1 MTSNEGLK
9 PNTDAMYDGLSFWFK
24 ECYRG
29 KLEIGWRD
37 PSTQKLNRF
46 KRFELDEIE
55 ELVTFAAEINAQ
67 PGANMYFR
75 VCTLKDLSGPT
86 TDEHFWLAPGAH
98 VDHDDSDSVARLR
111 SHPLQ
116 IKPAF
121 LIITGREP
129 AIRAQSFWPISEA
142 TSAEDI
148 IRRFNK
154 NLATHFQ
161 GDPAVVNPTRLM
173 RMPGSIAWPVKPGR
187 TKPELTEL
195 LWPSDNRQKRYPVHA
210 MDFHT
215 KDIGAPSAPLINTPS
230 STEPHA
236 RLHVESAEKE
246 PFEHETSP
254 QGSEEWENTAGVT
267 VSSLIQNISAP
278 HMWHQSV
285 LRLVASWLNRGLSDR
300 EIMLMAPAITTA
312 GYRLQQTRDELVSMI
327 KGAREKWNL
336 PNVDPLLGEAEK
348 PPAKALPLIYFED
361 VTVNLNAADFVENV
375 ISEGA
380 MSVVY
385 GESNCGKTF
394 FMSDLALHVAAGM
407 AWNGRAVEQG
417 GVIYCA
423 LEGAHGISNRVA
435 AFRQH
440 HGLEDATLPF
450 AIIPV
455 SVNLLDPTAD
465 TTKLIEAIQAAA
477 KKMQMPVKL
486 VVLDTLS
493 RALAG
498 GNENAP
504 DDMGALVNSIDK
516 IRQATGA
523 HVCGIHHS
531 GKDAA
536 KGARGH
542 SLLRAATDTEIEISR
557 ADPQSPSVAVV
568 KKQREMEIEGTWAF
582 SLQTVELGMNRRGKP
597 VTSCVVNHMPAPT
610 KTNKGPKLNDWE
622 RLALTAIQEVIG
634 ERGEMGY
641 GSLPRVKVIPVDS
654 WRDRWFGR
662 ASVDDPV
669 TKRVT
674 WSRTKRRLINLR
686 IVGFMEE
693 KVWLIQEDEWDAGG
707 DAG

>member
-9 PNTDAMYDGLSFWFK
+9 PNADAMYDGLSFWFK

-37 PSTQKLNRF
+37 LATQKLNRF

-55 ELVTFAAEINAQ
+55 ELVAFAADINAQ

-75 VCTLKDLSGPT
+75 VCTLKDLPGPT

-121 LIITGREP
+121 LIVTGREP

-142 TSAEDI
+142 TSAEDL

-154 NLATHFQ
+154 NLATHFG

-195 LWPSDNRQKRYPVHA
+195 LWPADNRQKRYPVHA

-215 KDIGAPSAPLINTPS
+215 KDIGEPAQPAPQPEEPQAPAAPSAGWQDVDTGATGITISTLIRNI
-230 STEPHA
+230 
-236 RLHVESAEKE
+236 
-246 PFEHETSP
+246 
-254 QGSEEWENTAGVT
+254 GS
-267 VSSLIQNISAP
+267 P

-285 LRLVASWLNRGLSDR
+285 LRLVASQVNRGYSDA
-300 EIMLMAPAITTA
+300 EIMLMAPAITMS
-312 GYRLQQTRDELVSMI
+312 GYKLQQTRDELVAMI

-336 PNVDPLLGEAEK
+336 PNVDPTSGEAEK
-348 PPAKALPLIYFED
+348 ARSKTLPLIYFED
-361 VTVNLNAADFVENV
+361 VTVNLDAADFVEGV

-407 AWNGRAVEQG
+407 PWNGRAVEQG

-455 SVNLLDPTAD
+455 SINLLDPTAD
-465 TTKLIEAIQAAA
+465 TSKLIEAVQAAA
-477 KKMQMPVKL
+477 KKMAMPVKL

-582 SLQTVELGMNRRGKP
+582 SLQTVELGLNRRNKP
-597 VTSCVVNHMPAPT
+597 VTSCVVVPMAAPA
-610 KTNKGPKLNDWE
+610 KTNQGPKLNDWE

-641 GSLPRVKVIPVDS
+641 GSLPRVKVVTVDS

-662 ASVDDPV
+662 ASIDDPV

-674 WSRTKRRLINLR
+674 WSRTKKRLINLR
-686 IVGFMEE
+686 VVGFMEE
-693 KVWLIQEDEWDAGG
+693 KVWLIQDVAGLRVDEG
-707 DAG
+707 

>member
-1 MTSNEGLK
+1 MINNEGLK
-9 PNTDAMYDGLSFWFK
+9 PNSDAMYDGLSFWFK

-37 PSTQKLNRF
+37 PVTQKLNRF

-55 ELVTFAAEINAQ
+55 ELVAFAADINAQ

-75 VCTLKDLSGPT
+75 VCTLKDLPGAT

-142 TSAEDI
+142 TSAEEL

-154 NLATHFQ
+154 NLATHFG
-161 GDPAVVNPTRLM
+161 GDAAVVNPTRLM

-195 LWPSDNRQKRYPVHA
+195 LWPSDNRQQRYPLHA
-210 MDFHT
+210 IDFHM
-215 KDIGAPSAPLINTPS
+215 KGIGEPAQPAPQPEEPQAPAAPSSGLPEIDTGH
-230 STEPHA
+230 T
-236 RLHVESAEKE
+236 
-246 PFEHETSP
+246 
-254 QGSEEWENTAGVT
+254 GVT
-267 VSSLIQNISAP
+267 ISTLIRNIGAP

-285 LRLVASWLNRGLSDR
+285 LRLVASQVNRGYSDA
-300 EIMLMAPAITTA
+300 EIMLMAPAVTMS
-312 GYRLQQTRDELVSMI
+312 GYKLQQTRDELAAMI
-327 KGAREKWNL
+327 KGAREKWHL
-336 PNVDPLLGEAEK
+336 PNVDPTSGEAEK
-348 PPAKALPLIYFED
+348 ARSKTLPLIYFED
-361 VTVNLNAADFVENV
+361 VTVNLDAADFVEGV

-455 SVNLLDPTAD
+455 SINLLDPTAD
-465 TTKLIEAIQAAA
+465 TTKLIAAVQEAA
-477 KKMQMPVKL
+477 KKMAMPVKL

-582 SLQTVELGMNRRGKP
+582 SLQTVELGLNRRNKP
-597 VTSCVVNHMPAPT
+597 VTSCVVIPLAAPA
-610 KTNKGPKLNDWE
+610 KTNQGPKLNDWE

-662 ASVDDPV
+662 ASIDDPV

-674 WSRTKRRLINLR
+674 WSRTKKRLLNLR

-693 KVWLIQEDEWDAGG
+693 KVWLIQDVEGFRVDEG
-707 DAG
+707 

>member
-1 MTSNEGLK
+1 MNINEGLK

-29 KLEIGWRD
+29 KLEIGWRCPD
-37 PSTQKLNRF
+37 TKKLNRF
-46 KRFELDEIE
+46 KRFQLEDIE
-55 ELVTFAAEINAQ
+55 ELVIFAAEINAQ

-75 VCTLKDLSGPT
+75 VCTLKDLPGPT

-98 VDHDDSDSVARLR
+98 VDHDDSASVARLK
-111 SHPLQ
+111 SHPLH

-121 LIITGREP
+121 LIVTGREP
-129 AIRAQSFWPISEA
+129 AIRAQSFWPISEG
-142 TSAEDI
+142 TSAEDL

-154 NLATHFQ
+154 NLATHFH

-187 TKPELTEL
+187 TKAEVTEL
-195 LWPSDNRQKRYPVHA
+195 LWASDDRPKRYPLHA
-210 MDFHT
+210 IDQHT
-215 KDIGAPSAPLINTPS
+215 RDIGEPSTPLINTMS
-230 STEPHA
+230 STEPSV
-236 RLHVESAEKE
+236 RLRTEPAPEQPSAGWQ
-246 PFEHETSP
+246 PIDT
-254 QGSEEWENTAGVT
+254 GATGVT
-267 VSSLIQNISAP
+267 VSVLINQIGQP
-278 HMWHQSV
+278 HLWHQSV
-285 LRLVASWLNRGLSDR
+285 LRLVASWVNRGYSDA
-300 EIMLMAPAITTA
+300 EIMLMAPAITMS
-312 GYRLQQTRDELVSMI
+312 GYSLKQTREELAAMI
-327 KGAREKWNL
+327 RGAREKWGL
-336 PNVDPLLGEAEK
+336 PNVDPMSGEAEK
-348 PPAKALPLIYFED
+348 ARSKTLPLIYFED
-361 VTVNLNAADFVENV
+361 VKVNLDAADFVENV

-407 AWNGRAVEQG
+407 MWNGRAVEQG

-455 SVNLLDPTAD
+455 SVNLLDPAAD

-493 RALAG
+493 RALSG

-536 KGARGH
+536 RGARGH

-582 SLQTVELGMNRRGKP
+582 SLQTVELGLNRRNKP
-597 VTSCVVNHMPAPT
+597 VTSCVVIPLAAPAK
-610 KTNKGPKLNDWE
+610 KTTGPKLNDWE

-641 GSLPRVKVIPVDS
+641 GSLPRVKVIPVDT
-654 WRDRWFGR
+654 WKDRWFGR
-662 ASVDDPV
+662 ASIDDPV

-674 WSRTKRRLINLR
+674 WGRTKKRLINLR

-693 KVWLIQEDEWDAGG
+693 KVWLIQEDG
-707 DAG
+707 

>member
-9 PNTDAMYDGLSFWFK
+9 PNADAMYDGLSFWFK

-37 PSTQKLNRF
+37 LATQKLNRF

-55 ELVTFAAEINAQ
+55 ELVAFAADINAQ

-75 VCTLKDLSGPT
+75 VCTLKDLPGPT

-121 LIITGREP
+121 LIVTGREP

-142 TSAEDI
+142 TSAEDL

-154 NLATHFQ
+154 NLATHFG

-195 LWPSDNRQKRYPVHA
+195 LWPADNRQKRYPVHA

-215 KDIGAPSAPLINTPS
+215 KDIGEPAQPAPQPEEPQAPAAPSAGWQDVDTGATGITISTLIRNI
-230 STEPHA
+230 
-236 RLHVESAEKE
+236 
-246 PFEHETSP
+246 
-254 QGSEEWENTAGVT
+254 GS
-267 VSSLIQNISAP
+267 P

-285 LRLVASWLNRGLSDR
+285 LRLVASQVNRGYSDA
-300 EIMLMAPAITTA
+300 EIMLMAPAITMS
-312 GYRLQQTRDELVSMI
+312 GYKLQQTRDELVAMI

-336 PNVDPLLGEAEK
+336 PNVDPTSGEAEK
-348 PPAKALPLIYFED
+348 ARSKTLPLIYFED
-361 VTVNLNAADFVENV
+361 VTVNLDAADFVENV

-407 AWNGRAVEQG
+407 PWNGRAVEQG

-455 SVNLLDPTAD
+455 SINLLDPTAD
-465 TTKLIEAIQAAA
+465 TSKLIEAIQAAA
-477 KKMQMPVKL
+477 KKMAMPVKL

-582 SLQTVELGMNRRGKP
+582 SLQTVELGLNRRNKP
-597 VTSCVVNHMPAPT
+597 VTSCVVVPMAAPA
-610 KTNKGPKLNDWE
+610 KTNQGPKLNDWE

-641 GSLPRVKVIPVDS
+641 GSLPRVKVVTVDS

-662 ASVDDPV
+662 ASIDDPV

-674 WSRTKRRLINLR
+674 WSRTKKRLINLR
-686 IVGFMEE
+686 VVGFMEE
-693 KVWLIQEDEWDAGG
+693 KVWLIQDVAGLRVDEG
-707 DAG
+707 

>member
-1 MTSNEGLK
+1 MTNNEGLK
-9 PNTDAMYDGLSFWFK
+9 PNSDAMYDGLSFWFK

-37 PSTQKLNRF
+37 PATQKLNRF

-55 ELVTFAAEINAQ
+55 ELVAFAADINAQ

-75 VCTLKDLSGPT
+75 VCTLKDLPGPT

-121 LIITGREP
+121 LIVTGREP

-142 TSAEDI
+142 TSAEDL

-154 NLATHFQ
+154 NLATHFG

-195 LWPSDNRQKRYPVHA
+195 LWPSDNRQQRYPLHA
-210 MDFHT
+210 IDFHT
-215 KDIGAPSAPLINTPS
+215 KGIGEPAQPAPQPEEPQAPAAPSAGWQDVDTGA
-230 STEPHA
+230 T
-236 RLHVESAEKE
+236 
-246 PFEHETSP
+246 
-254 QGSEEWENTAGVT
+254 GVT
-267 VSSLIQNISAP
+267 ISTLIRNIGSP

-285 LRLVASWLNRGLSDR
+285 LRLVASQVNRGYSDA
-300 EIMLMAPAITTA
+300 EIMLMAPAITMS
-312 GYRLQQTRDELVSMI
+312 GYKLQQTRDELAAMI

-336 PNVDPLLGEAEK
+336 PNVDPTSGEAEK
-348 PPAKALPLIYFED
+348 ARSKTLPLIYFED
-361 VTVNLNAADFVENV
+361 VTVNLDAADFVENV

-407 AWNGRAVEQG
+407 PWNGRAVEQG

-455 SVNLLDPTAD
+455 SVNLLDPKAD
-465 TTKLIEAIQAAA
+465 TDKLIEAIQAAA
-477 KKMQMPVKL
+477 KKMSMPVKL

-557 ADPQSPSVAVV
+557 ADPQSPSIAVV

-582 SLQTVELGMNRRGKP
+582 NLQTVELGNNRRGKP
-597 VTSCVVNHMPAPT
+597 VTSCVVIPLAAPT
-610 KTNKGPKLNDWE
+610 KTTKGPKLNDWE

-641 GSLPRVKVIPVDS
+641 GSLPRVKVIPVDA

-662 ASVDDPV
+662 ASIDDPV

-674 WSRTKRRLINLR
+674 WSRTKRRLLNLR

-693 KVWLIQEDEWDAGG
+693 KVWLIQDDEGLRADEG
-707 DAG
+707 

>member
-9 PNTDAMYDGLSFWFK
+9 PNADAMYDGLSFWFK

-37 PSTQKLNRF
+37 LATQKLNRF

-55 ELVTFAAEINAQ
+55 ELVAFAADINAQ

-75 VCTLKDLSGPT
+75 VCTLKDLPGPT

-121 LIITGREP
+121 LIVTGREP

-142 TSAEDI
+142 TSAEDL

-154 NLATHFQ
+154 NLATHFH
-161 GDPAVVNPTRLM
+161 GDPMVVNPTRLM

-195 LWPSDNRQKRYPVHA
+195 LWPADNRQKRYPVHA

-215 KDIGAPSAPLINTPS
+215 KDIGEPAQPAPQPEEPQAPAAPSAGWQDVDTGATGITISTLIRNI
-230 STEPHA
+230 
-236 RLHVESAEKE
+236 
-246 PFEHETSP
+246 
-254 QGSEEWENTAGVT
+254 GS
-267 VSSLIQNISAP
+267 P

-285 LRLVASWLNRGLSDR
+285 LRLVASQVNRGYSDA
-300 EIMLMAPAITTA
+300 EIMLMAPAITMS
-312 GYRLQQTRDELVSMI
+312 GYKLQQTRDELVAMI

-336 PNVDPLLGEAEK
+336 PNVDPTSGEAEK
-348 PPAKALPLIYFED
+348 ARSKTLPLIYFED
-361 VTVNLNAADFVENV
+361 VTVNLDAADFVEGV

-394 FMSDLALHVAAGM
+394 FMSDLALHIAAGM
-407 AWNGRAVEQG
+407 VWNGRAVEQG

-455 SVNLLDPTAD
+455 SINLLDPTAD
-465 TTKLIEAIQAAA
+465 TSKLIEAIQAAA
-477 KKMQMPVKL
+477 KKMAMPVKL

-582 SLQTVELGMNRRGKP
+582 SLQTVELGLNRRNKP
-597 VTSCVVNHMPAPT
+597 VTSCVVVPMAAPA
-610 KTNKGPKLNDWE
+610 KTNQGPKLNDWE

-641 GSLPRVKVIPVDS
+641 GSLPRVKVVTVDS

-662 ASVDDPV
+662 ASIDDPV

-674 WSRTKRRLINLR
+674 WSRTKKRLINLR
-686 IVGFMEE
+686 VVGFMEE
-693 KVWLIQEDEWDAGG
+693 KVWLIQDVAGLRVDEG
-707 DAG
+707 

>member
-9 PNTDAMYDGLSFWFK
+9 PNADAMYDGLSFWFK

-37 PSTQKLNRF
+37 LATQKLNRF

-55 ELVTFAAEINAQ
+55 ELVAFAADINAQ

-75 VCTLKDLSGPT
+75 VCTLKDLPGPT

-121 LIITGREP
+121 LIVTGREP

-142 TSAEDI
+142 TSAEDL

-154 NLATHFQ
+154 NLATHFG

-195 LWPSDNRQKRYPVHA
+195 LWPADNRQKRYPVHA

-215 KDIGAPSAPLINTPS
+215 KDIGEPAQPAPQPEEPQAPAAPSAGWQDVDTGATGITISTLIRNI
-230 STEPHA
+230 
-236 RLHVESAEKE
+236 
-246 PFEHETSP
+246 
-254 QGSEEWENTAGVT
+254 GS
-267 VSSLIQNISAP
+267 P

-285 LRLVASWLNRGLSDR
+285 LRLVASQVNRGYSDA
-300 EIMLMAPAITTA
+300 EIMLMAPAITMS
-312 GYRLQQTRDELVSMI
+312 GYKLQQTRDELAAMI

-336 PNVDPLLGEAEK
+336 PNVDPTSGEAEK
-348 PPAKALPLIYFED
+348 ARSKTLPLIYFED
-361 VTVNLNAADFVENV
+361 VTVNLDAADFVEGV

-394 FMSDLALHVAAGM
+394 FMSDLALHIAAGM

-455 SVNLLDPTAD
+455 SINLLDPTAD
-465 TTKLIEAIQAAA
+465 TTKLIEAVQAAA
-477 KKMQMPVKL
+477 KKMAMPVKL

-582 SLQTVELGMNRRGKP
+582 SLQTVELGLNRRNKP
-597 VTSCVVNHMPAPT
+597 VTSCVVVPMAAPA
-610 KTNKGPKLNDWE
+610 KTNQGPKLNDWE

-641 GSLPRVKVIPVDS
+641 GSLPRVKVVTVDS

-662 ASVDDPV
+662 ASIDDPV

-674 WSRTKRRLINLR
+674 WSRTKKRLINLR
-686 IVGFMEE
+686 VVGFMEE
-693 KVWLIQEDEWDAGG
+693 KVWLIQDVAGLRVDEG
-707 DAG
+707 

>member
-1 MTSNEGLK
+1 MNINEGLK

-29 KLEIGWRD
+29 KLEIGWRC
-37 PSTQKLNRF
+37 PEGKKLNRF

-67 PGANMYFR
+67 QGANMYFR
-75 VCTLKDLSGPT
+75 VCTLKDLPGPT

-98 VDHDDSDSVARLR
+98 VDHDDSDSVARLK
-111 SHPLQ
+111 SHPLH

-121 LIITGREP
+121 LIVTGREP
-129 AIRAQSFWPISEA
+129 AIRAQSFWPISEG
-142 TSAEDI
+142 TSAEDL

-154 NLATHFQ
+154 NLATHFH

-195 LWPSDNRQKRYPVHA
+195 LWPADNRQKRYPLHA
-210 MDFHT
+210 IDQYTRDIGEPSGTLINPPSSMQPSTRLHAEPAPEQPSAGWQDV
-215 KDIGAPSAPLINTPS
+215 DIGA
-230 STEPHA
+230 
-236 RLHVESAEKE
+236 K
-246 PFEHETSP
+246 
-254 QGSEEWENTAGVT
+254 GVT
-267 VSSLIQNISAP
+267 VSALINQIGAP

-285 LRLVASWLNRGLSDR
+285 LRLVASWVNRGYSDA
-300 EIMLMAPAITTA
+300 EIMLMAPAITMS
-312 GYRLQQTRDELVSMI
+312 GYSLKQTREELAAMI
-327 KGAREKWNL
+327 RGAREKWGL
-336 PNVDPLLGEAEK
+336 PNVDPMSGEAEK
-348 PPAKALPLIYFED
+348 ARSKTLPLIYFED
-361 VTVNLNAADFVENV
+361 ITVNLDAADFVEGV

-394 FMSDLALHVAAGM
+394 FMSDLALHIAAGM
-407 AWNGRAVEQG
+407 PWNGRAVEQG

-423 LEGAHGISNRVA
+423 LEGSHGISNRVA

-455 SVNLLDPTAD
+455 SINLLDPTAD
-465 TTKLIEAIQAAA
+465 TAKLIEAVQEAA
-477 KKMQMPVKL
+477 KKMAMPVKL

-493 RALAG
+493 RALSG

-516 IRQATGA
+516 IRQVTGA

-582 SLQTVELGMNRRGKP
+582 NLQTVELGLNRRSKP
-597 VTSCVVNHMPAPT
+597 VTSCVVVPLPPPA
-610 KTNKGPKLNDWE
+610 KTIKGPKLNDWE

-641 GSLPRVKVIPVDS
+641 GSLPRTKIVSVDL
-654 WRDRWFGR
+654 WKDRWFGR
-662 ASVDDPV
+662 ASIDDAV

-674 WSRTKRRLINLR
+674 WGRTKKRLINLR

-693 KVWLIQEDEWDAGG
+693 KVWLIQEDG
-707 DAG
+707 

>member
-1 MTSNEGLK
+1 MSNADGLK
-9 PNTDAMYDGLSFWFK
+9 PSADIMFDVLSLWFR
-24 ECYRG
+24 ECNIG
-29 KLEIGWRD
+29 EIEIGWRAD
-37 PSTQKLNRF
+37 GKLNRF
-46 KRFELDEIE
+46 KRFGLDEIE
-55 ELVTFAAEINAQ
+55 ELAAFSADVNSR

-75 VCTLKDLSGPT
+75 PATVKGSTPA
-86 TDEHFWLAPGAH
+86 TDECFAQAPGFW
-98 VDHDDSDSVARLR
+98 VDHDELASVNRLK
-111 SHPLQ
+111 SHPLR
-116 IKPAF
+116 IKPPF
-121 LIITGREP
+121 LIVTGRDPEM
-129 AIRAQSFWPISEA
+129 RCQSFWPLSSDPIINA
-142 TSAEDI
+142 DWVRDI
-148 IRRFNK
+148 NK
-154 NLATHFQ
+154 ALQIHFG
-161 GDPAVVNPTRLM
+161 GDPMVVNPSRLM
-173 RMPGSIAWPVKPGR
+173 RMPGSIAWPVKEGR
-187 TKPELTEL
+187 TKAELVEVLIPNDGRPRGHNLNTFM
-195 LWPSDNRQKRYPVHA
+195 DVCRQIKKEEHKETPQPPLGNIEVE
-210 MDFHT
+210 
-215 KDIGAPSAPLINTPS
+215 APSSGLPEIDT
-230 STEPHA
+230 
-236 RLHVESAEKE
+236 
-246 PFEHETSP
+246 
-254 QGSEEWENTAGVT
+254 GVT
-267 VSSLIQNISAP
+267 GVTISTLIRNIGSP

-285 LRLVASWLNRGLSDR
+285 LRLVASQVNRGYSDA
-300 EIMLMAPAITTA
+300 EIMLMAPAITMS
-312 GYRLQQTRDELVSMI
+312 GYKLQQTRDELAAMI

-336 PNVDPLLGEAEK
+336 PNVDPTSGEAEK
-348 PPAKALPLIYFED
+348 ARSKTLPLIYFED
-361 VTVNLNAADFVENV
+361 VTVNLDAADFVEGV

-440 HGLEDATLPF
+440 HGMEDATLPF

-455 SVNLLDPTAD
+455 SINLLDPTAD
-465 TTKLIEAIQAAA
+465 TTKLIEAVQAAA
-477 KKMQMPVKL
+477 KKMAMPVKL

-568 KKQREMEIEGTWAF
+568 KKQREMEIDGTWAF
-582 SLQTVELGMNRRGKP
+582 SLQTVELGLNRRNKP
-597 VTSCVVNHMPAPT
+597 VTSCVVVPMAAPA
-610 KTNKGPKLNDWE
+610 KTTQGPKLNDWE

-641 GSLPRVKVIPVDS
+641 GSLPRVKVVTVDS

-662 ASVDDPV
+662 ASIDDTV

-674 WSRTKRRLINLR
+674 WSRTKKRLINLR
-686 IVGFMEE
+686 VVGFMEE
-693 KVWLIQEDEWDAGG
+693 KVWLIQDVAGLRVDEG
-707 DAG
+707 